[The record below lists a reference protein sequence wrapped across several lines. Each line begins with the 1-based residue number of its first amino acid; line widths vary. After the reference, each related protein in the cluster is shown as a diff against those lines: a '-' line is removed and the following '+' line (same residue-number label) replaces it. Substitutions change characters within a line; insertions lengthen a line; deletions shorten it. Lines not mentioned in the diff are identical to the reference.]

1 MKSLTH
7 SELYSLLA
15 VARRHSERDWLMLY
29 VTFSHG
35 LRVSEVV
42 GGYDKNG
49 NYRHGIGK
57 RNILGGY
64 LVTHRLK
71 GSRKTTQPLLDN
83 EREALQRLAAT
94 CDGEFF
100 PMSRQTFWRKM
111 QAYGA
116 EAGIP
121 QFKAHPHALRH
132 SAGRLGFIGGMQ
144 IPDIQKYLGHISGAN
159 TLIYLESSEEEAC
172 GAFAAAVGL

>member
-7 SELYSLLA
+7 SELDALLN
-15 VARRHSERDWLMLY
+15 VARQHSERDHLAIL
-29 VTFSHG
+29 VCFNHG
-35 LRVSEVV
+35 LRISELV
-42 GGYDKNG
+42 GDYDKDG
-49 NYRHGIGK
+49 NYRPGLTK
-57 RNILGGY
+57 RNIVGSH
-64 LVTHRLK
+64 LVLQRLK
-71 GSRKTTQPLLDN
+71 GSRKTTQPLLRN
-83 EREALQRLAAT
+83 EREALQQLAAT
-94 CDGEFF
+94 CEGEFF

-132 SAGRLGFIGGMQ
+132 SAGRIGFTGGMT
-144 IPDIQKYLGHISGAN
+144 IPDIQKYLGHVSGAN